1 LQARRSRF
9 VVCCPKNDVFR
20 CLFLFNF
27 FLFLGFPL
35 SNRVLRF
42 LKFGCLSSVFFF
54 FFWYTFFSFFKYI
67 TYNKSL
73 WIWCNLLFVII
84 AQVIIQDLIRVSGL
98 TVCNLCNDKLAP
110 TLLMHDIFEHLQKK
124 VL

>member
-1 LQARRSRF
+1 LSF
-9 VVCCPKNDVFR
+9 VVQKTMCFAVS
-20 CLFLFNF
+20 F
-27 FLFLGFPL
+27 FLI
-35 SNRVLRF
+35 
-42 LKFGCLSSVFFF
+42 FFF
-54 FFWYTFFSFFKYI
+54 FWDSHSRTAYLGFLNLDAYLLFFFSWYTFFSFFKYI

-84 AQVIIQDLIRVSGL
+84 AQVIIQDLVRGSGL
-98 TVCNLCNDKLAP
+98 TVCNLCNDKAAP